1 MVSVSS
7 SASVLVGLWM
17 SLSVAACARVTHPG
31 TAPAPDALL
40 DPTAA
45 FWSARAPDTYR
56 VRVTT
61 SRGRFV
67 IAVTR
72 AWSSRG
78 ADRFYNLVRA
88 GFFDDSRFYRVVPG
102 FIAQFGI
109 AGDPR
114 VARVWADRSFADDA
128 PVAPDVRGSVAFAM
142 TGPNARTTQVFI
154 NLADNRRLD
163 AQGFAPFGRVVEGM
177 AVVDSLY
184 AGYGERSGGGMR
196 AGRQAPL
203 IDGGNS
209 YVDATYPRLDRLVKA
224 EVIPPVY

>member
-1 MVSVSS
+1 MVSISS
-7 SASVLVGLWM
+7 SASVLAGAWLA
-17 SLSVAACARVTHPG
+17 VAAAGCARAIPSRRLVGRDP
-31 TAPAPDALL
+31 LL

-45 FWSARAPDTYR
+45 FWGARAPEEYR
-56 VRVTT
+56 VRITT
-61 SRGRFV
+61 SRGPFV
-67 IAVTR
+67 VAVAR
-72 AWSSRG
+72 AWAPRA

-114 VARVWADRSFADDA
+114 VARVWAAHAFPDDSA
-128 PVAPDVRGSVAFAM
+128 AAPDVRGSVAFAM
-142 TGPNARTTQVFI
+142 TGPNTRTTQVFI

-177 AVVDSLY
+177 DVVDALY
-184 AGYGERSGGGMR
+184 SAYGERSGGGMR

-203 IDGGNS
+203 FDGGNS
-209 YVDATYPRLDRLVKA
+209 YVDAAYPRLDRLVKA
-224 EVIPPVY
+224 EIVARR